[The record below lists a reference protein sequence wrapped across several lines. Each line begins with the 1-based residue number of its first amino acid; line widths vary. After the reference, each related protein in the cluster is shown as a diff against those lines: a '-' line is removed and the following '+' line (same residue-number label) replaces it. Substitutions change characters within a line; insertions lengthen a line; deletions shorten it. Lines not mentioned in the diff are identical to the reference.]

1 MSEIPVVDKVL
12 SLPVLL
18 YNPQDWIRRIQ
29 TQREHPRLDT
39 KSGLHSVPLAPEL
52 VSIPD
57 AVMQQLSVNNQ
68 SDGQRAISCLP
79 SSRPRRTGAKQNEA
93 QRGWCVRPSESRR
106 DYCSVYGCL

>member
-12 SLPVLL
+12 SPSVLFS
-18 YNPQDWIRRIQ
+18 NPQYWIGCIKML
-29 TQREHPRLDT
+29 REHPRLDT

-68 SDGQRAISCLP
+68 SDGQ
-79 SSRPRRTGAKQNEA
+79 
-93 QRGWCVRPSESRR
+93 
-106 DYCSVYGCL
+106 